1 MNHQTDKIFELI
13 ALEKRRQQETLD
25 LIPSENI
32 ASQEV
37 LAALGSVFTNKY
49 AEGQVG
55 KRYYQGNSVADQVE
69 QLAIDRTKQLF
80 GVNFVNV
87 QALSGAPANQ
97 AVYFAL
103 LQPGETILG
112 MDLPS
117 GGHLSFGLKVNFSG
131 HYYHLETYSVDKETQ
146 LLNYDQILAKANE
159 CHPKLIVAGTTA
171 YPRDFD
177 WKKLRQI
184 ANAVGAYLLAV
195 ISHTSGL
202 VATGLLNNPIG
213 LADVVTSTTHK
224 TLRGPR
230 GALIMTNNE
239 ELAKK
244 INRAVFPGL
253 QGGPH
258 LNTIAAIAVAL
269 GEDLTP
275 EYKKYTQQIIANAKA
290 LATQL
295 TTDSWQLVTG
305 GTDNHL
311 LLVDLRPQNIG
322 GSEAAALL
330 EEAGIITNK
339 NLVPFDSNPPTKPS
353 GLRLGT
359 PSVTSRGLK
368 EKEMI
373 LLAGWIQRTLT
384 NPQNPEIIQKVR
396 QEVLALCRQFP
407 IYQDEN
413 NNR

>member
-1 MNHQTDKIFELI
+1 MSKEKDRIFDLI
-13 ALEKRRQQETLD
+13 AQEQRRQQETLD

-32 ASQEV
+32 ASPAV

-55 KRYYQGNSVADQVE
+55 KRYYQGNAVADEVE
-69 QLAIDRTKQLF
+69 SLAIERAKKLF

-117 GGHLSFGLKVNFSG
+117 GGHLTFGLKVNFAG
-131 HYYHLETYSVDKETQ
+131 HYYHLETYSVDKETER
-146 LLNYDQILAKANE
+146 LNYDQILAKAKE

-177 WKKLRQI
+177 WKKLRQV
-184 ANAVGAYLLAV
+184 ADEVQAFLMAD

-202 VATGLLNNPIG
+202 VATGLLNSPVG
-213 LADVVTSTTHK
+213 LAHVITSTTHK

-230 GALIMTNNE
+230 GALIMTNEE

-269 GEDLTP
+269 GEDLKP
-275 EYKKYTQQIIANAKA
+275 EYKEYAEQVLANAKA
-290 LATQL
+290 LAAEL
-295 TTDSWQLVTG
+295 SAASCRLVTN

-311 LLVDLRPQNIG
+311 ILLDLQPQNIG
-322 GSEAAALL
+322 GAEAAALL
-330 EEAGIITNK
+330 EEAGIVTNK
-339 NLVPFDSNPPTKPS
+339 NLIPFDPNPPTRPS

-359 PSVTSRGLK
+359 PSVTTRGLK
-368 EKEMI
+368 ESEMKQI
-373 LLAGWIQRTLT
+373 ADWIMRVIDKREVEQ
-384 NPQNPEIIQKVR
+384 VR
-396 QEVLALCRQFP
+396 QEVLVLCQRFP
-407 IYQDEN
+407 T
-413 NNR
+413 

>member
-1 MNHQTDKIFELI
+1 MNHQTDKVFELI
-13 ALEKRRQQETLD
+13 AQELQRQQETLD

-32 ASQEV
+32 ASPAV

-69 QLAIDRTKQLF
+69 QLAIDRAKQLF
-80 GVNFVNV
+80 GINFVNV

-131 HYYHLETYSVDKETQ
+131 HYYHLETYGVDRQT
-146 LLNYDQILAKANE
+146 LRLNYDQILVKAKE
-159 CHPKLIVAGTTA
+159 CRPKLIVAGTTA

-184 ANAVGAYLLAV
+184 ADEVGAYLMAD

-202 VATGLLNNPIG
+202 VATGLLNSPIS
-213 LADVVTSTTHK
+213 LAHVITSTTHK

-230 GALIMTNNE
+230 GALIMTNDE

-275 EYKKYTQQIIANAKA
+275 EYKMYTQQIIANAKA
-290 LATQL
+290 LAAEL
-295 TTDSWQLVTG
+295 SAASCQLVTG
-305 GTDNHL
+305 GTENHL
-311 LLVDLRPQNIG
+311 VLLDLRPQNIG
-322 GSEAAALL
+322 GTEAATLL
-330 EEAGIITNK
+330 EEAGIVTNK
-339 NLVPFDSNPPTKPS
+339 NLIPFDPNPPTRPS

-359 PSVTSRGLK
+359 PSVTTRGLK
-368 EKEMI
+368 EPEMKQLAAWIKEVI
-373 LLAGWIQRTLT
+373 TQR
-384 NPQNPEIIQKVR
+384 NPETIQKVR
-396 QEVLALCRQFP
+396 REVLALCQKFP
-407 IYQDEN
+407 TG
-413 NNR
+413 